1 MRIYNI
7 YLEELVKKQ
16 ELMPIFEMGKFF
28 YKDPC
33 FQYNNKGNMEIIYKY
48 CYGPIEVLIYGI
60 TKKKE
65 FYFDWTFP
73 ECYPGDSE
81 LEREYKIISKER
93 FLEAVNIE
101 IAACE
106 KEGNNE
112 LAEKYRLAVE
122 MIEAGSY

>member
-1 MRIYNI
+1 M
-7 YLEELVKKQ
+7 KKQ
-16 ELMPIFEMGKFF
+16 KLMPIFEMGKFF

-33 FQYNNKGNMEIIYKY
+33 FQYNSKGNMEIIYKY

-65 FYFDWTFP
+65 FYF
-73 ECYPGDSE
+73 GDSE

-93 FLEAVNIE
+93 LLEAVNIE

-106 KEGNNE
+106 KEENNE